1 LVKNNFN
8 IKKKRGMCSIHHE
21 KKAIFIHINKTG
33 GSYIAGTLEKYYG
46 FKTYYLKRPDHDEF
60 CLVQKKNPRQKYY
73 ENRIHGV
80 LNYYRSSPHLNR
92 YMNMTPEKW
101 DSYFKFCFVRN
112 PYDRIISGWNHLGK
126 RIPFKQY
133 VHLKNFVNDMEY
145 IHTFM
150 PQYRHIINFKNEIDM
165 NFIGRFDNLENDF
178 LYILFHLGYD
188 LPIHDPVVRVNV
200 KKHKKYTE
208 YYDQKTLDKVNEI
221 MFHDF
226 QHFDFP
232 LIKTIQE
239 LKEVEDKYNQSID
252 ESSPTP
258 TPPTQI
264 PSPIPLVIPSPPPSI
279 PPHVIK
285 NLQQYKIPHQFVSKT
300 PTTYFHKKPYTFHLP
315 M

>member
-1 LVKNNFN
+1 
-8 IKKKRGMCSIHHE
+8 MCSIHHE

-46 FKTYYLKRPDHDEF
+46 FQTYYLKRPDHDEF
-60 CLVQKKNPRQKYY
+60 CFVQKKNPKQKYY
-73 ENRIHGV
+73 ENRVHGV

-92 YMNMTPEKW
+92 MMNMTPEKW

-145 IHTFM
+145 IHVFM
-150 PQYRHIINFKNEIDM
+150 PQYRHIINFKNEIDV
-165 NFIGRFDNLENDF
+165 NFVGRFDNLENDF
-178 LYILFHLGYD
+178 LYVLFHLGYD

-221 MFHDF
+221 MQQDF
-226 QHFDFP
+226 EYFNFP

-239 LKEVEDKYNQSID
+239 LKEVEDNYNKSID
-252 ESSPTP
+252 DTNTSSSIPIPPTPIP
-258 TPPTQI
+258 TPPPQPVQNNPQIIRSI
-264 PSPIPLVIPSPPPSI
+264 PSFKI
-279 PPHVIK
+279 PP
-285 NLQQYKIPHQFVSKT
+285 QFVSKT
-300 PTTYFHKKPYTFHLP
+300 PTRVLLQKPYTFHLP
-315 M
+315 I